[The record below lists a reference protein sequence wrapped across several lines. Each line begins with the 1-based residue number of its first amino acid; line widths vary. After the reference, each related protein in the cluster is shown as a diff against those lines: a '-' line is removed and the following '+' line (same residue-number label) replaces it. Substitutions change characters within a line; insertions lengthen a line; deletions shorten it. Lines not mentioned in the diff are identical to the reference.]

1 MKAVFVLAIILCVS
15 ITAIAQT
22 EIGAASLS
30 GKITDSSGAVVPAA
44 SVTVT
49 EQSTGFSRT
58 TMSNEAGLYNLPR
71 LPIGLYNLS
80 VSKEGFK
87 AIKRDAV
94 PLQVGAVAAVD
105 FRLEIGNAVEEV
117 TVTAEAVETTSST
130 ASSNITQEAVANL
143 PVNGRNFLDFTLLT
157 PGVVRD
163 PTRGGDLSFAGQ
175 RGPANT
181 VLVDGADSNNLFF
194 GQATGRV
201 GFRPF
206 SYSEEAVQE
215 FQVSSAGYQAEVGRA
230 GGGAINVI
238 TKSGSNSFHG
248 SIFEFYRDK
257 GM

>member
-1 MKAVFVLAIILCVS
+1 MKAIFVLAIILCVS

-71 LPIGLYNLS
+71 LPTGLYNLS

-105 FRLEIGNAVEEV
+105 FRLEIGNAAEEV
-117 TVTAEAVETTSST
+117 TVTAEAAAVETTSST

-143 PVNGRNFLDFTLLT
+143 SSNEFGKQLRAFRAVRSRLL
-157 PGVVRD
+157 PLRYRSRSVA
-163 PTRGGDLSFAGQ
+163 S
-175 RGPANT
+175 
-181 VLVDGADSNNLFF
+181 LV
-194 GQATGRV
+194 AT
-201 GFRPF
+201 
-206 SYSEEAVQE
+206 
-215 FQVSSAGYQAEVGRA
+215 
-230 GGGAINVI
+230 
-238 TKSGSNSFHG
+238 KC
-248 SIFEFYRDK
+248 
-257 GM
+257 